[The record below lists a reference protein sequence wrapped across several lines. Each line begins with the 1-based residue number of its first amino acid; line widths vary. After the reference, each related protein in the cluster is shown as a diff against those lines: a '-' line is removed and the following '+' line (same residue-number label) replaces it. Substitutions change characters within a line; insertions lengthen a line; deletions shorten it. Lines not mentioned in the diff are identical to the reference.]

1 MARRVSTKVPK
12 PPSKNTQTSERV
24 LYDLDAKL
32 DKLGQKAHG
41 KLDVAAAERGH
52 KLMAA
57 KQKER
62 VLRGRTKISIPNMST
77 PGTTPPNLRM
87 QNALQKAAKEKRV
100 IDVSGFKHMRP
111 LTDIQREFIR
121 LIGVDGYSINS
132 ARGATGMSYDAV
144 QRLLARS
151 DAQDLM
157 KTFQAEYREVAKIK
171 KAEVLDGF
179 KEAIDMAKLKGEPLT
194 MIAGWREIARL
205 CGYYEPQK
213 MQVSVN
219 VSGQVM
225 LEKMSTLSDEQLLEM
240 MQDSNAVD
248 AEFEEIIDDGT
259 LIDEGTK

>member
-1 MARRVSTKVPK
+1 M
-12 PPSKNTQTSERV
+12 
-24 LYDLDAKL
+24 YDLDAKL
-32 DKLGQKAHG
+32 DKLGSKNKAIKNG
-41 KLDVAAAERGH
+41 DGLER
-52 KLMAA
+52 AA
-57 KQKER
+57 KLAEAKAVIAKVKRPKKLLDTNIYPKGSSAPSETMA
-62 VLRGRTKISIPNMST
+62 V
-77 PGTTPPNLRM
+77 
-87 QNALQKAAKEKRV
+87 ALQKAAKNKEV
-100 IDVSGFKHMRP
+100 IDISAFKCARP

-151 DAQDLM
+151 DSQDLL
-157 KTFQAEYREVAKIK
+157 KQFQAEYREVAKIK

-219 VSGQVM
+219 VTGQVM
-225 LEKMSTLSDEQLLEM
+225 LEKMTTLTDEQLLEM
-240 MQDSNAVD
+240 MQDSNAID
-248 AEFEEIIDDGT
+248 AEFEELIDDET
-259 LIDEGTK
+259 NS